1 MSSPSVFAFLAF
13 TSGSYEGAIIRD
25 MRLANELH
33 RRGFKVVVYWYMENN
48 RDLLSPQIPQRILV
62 GSLRYLRPKPSTFSE
77 LLEYPVKIIPPA
89 RRRRF
94 MQQHPA
100 MVARGLTS
108 FVNSMC
114 DGSDPV
120 PAQRLE
126 KFMAMDGV
134 THLFPTFVM
143 TCPIA
148 LAAKRRGHHPFDY
161 VATFQGEE
169 IFANYAQLSGNLEKY
184 HAVLRECVAGT
195 PWKTIVVSDDYGH
208 RLAEEMNIDPT
219 KLTTIYPGI
228 ELPSDAGKPS
238 FEVLREKLPTLDPN
252 VPIVTYF
259 GRQDTEKGIDLL
271 LYATKMLWDRGVKFQ
286 LVICG
291 GTSFGWTYQEI
302 CRTIAAHLRL
312 SIFWKRRISDEMR
325 SALYAHSRCVV
336 YPAIHREPFGMVA
349 AETMSHGTPVIIP
362 DLGGIAESIEREGH
376 TGGLKFKSWNT
387 QDLAAQIERMVTD
400 NALHAKFASEARFVA
415 AKFSIQNMTDQLLA
429 HIGLPLKPE

>member
-1 MSSPSVFAFLAF
+1 MLSPPVFGFLAF

-48 RDLLSPQIPQRILV
+48 RDLLDSGITQRVLV
-62 GSLRYLRPKPSTFSE
+62 GSSRYLRARPSSLNE
-77 LLEYPVKIIPPA
+77 SLEYLVKIFPAA

-100 MVARGLTS
+100 LVASGLTS

-114 DGSDPV
+114 EGNDPA
-120 PAQRLE
+120 PSIRLE

-143 TCPIA
+143 TCPVA
-148 LAAKRRGHHPFDY
+148 LAAKKRGNHSFDY

-169 IFANYAQLSGNLEKY
+169 IFANYAQQSGNIEKY

-195 PWKTIVVSDDYGH
+195 PWNAIVVSDDYGR
-208 RLAEEMNIDPT
+208 RLTEEMGIDPA
-219 KLTTIYPGI
+219 KMTTIYPGI
-228 ELPSDAGKPS
+228 ELPPAGSRPS
-238 FEVLREKLPTLDPN
+238 FEVLREKLPALDPKI
-252 VPIVTYF
+252 PIVAYF
-259 GRQDTEKGIDLL
+259 GRQDSEKGIDLL
-271 LYATKMLWDRGVKFQ
+271 LYATRMLWDRGVKFQ

-291 GTSFGWTYQEI
+291 GTSFGWAYQEI
-302 CRTIAAHLRL
+302 CKTIAAHLRL
-312 SIFWKRRISDEMR
+312 GIFWKRRISDEMR
-325 SALYAHSRCVV
+325 AALYAHSRCVV

-362 DLGGIAESIEREGH
+362 DHGGIAESIEREGRI
-376 TGGLKFKSWNT
+376 GGLKFKSWNT
-387 QDLAAQIERMVTD
+387 QDLAEKIEQMVKD
-400 NALHAKFASEARFVA
+400 ELLHGKLVEDARYVA
-415 AKFSIQNMTDQLLA
+415 AKFSVQTMTDQLLG
-429 HIGLPLKPE
+429 HIGLSVRP